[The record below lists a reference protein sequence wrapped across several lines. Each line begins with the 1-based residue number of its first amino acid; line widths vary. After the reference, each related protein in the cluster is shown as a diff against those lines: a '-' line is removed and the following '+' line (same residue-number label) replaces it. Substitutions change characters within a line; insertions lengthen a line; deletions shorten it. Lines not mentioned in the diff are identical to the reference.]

1 MNIPKSS
8 ISRHRLEYS
17 GDAMNIIPRL
27 MVQMF
32 LAFSGVLIIA
42 LALGLILIFGYERG
56 RLLMVLAGSLVFILS
71 ARLEL

>member
-1 MNIPKSS
+1 
-8 ISRHRLEYS
+8 
-17 GDAMNIIPRL
+17 MNIIPRL

-42 LALGLILIFGYERG
+42 LALGLIFIFGYEPG
-56 RLLMVLAGSLVFILS
+56 RLFMVLAGSLIFILS